1 MPTFRVCVCFKYGG
15 THAQRQSCSK
25 VQRAFRGNL
34 LVENALNAI
43 LTADAVNLS
52 LPKACF
58 AKNYE
63 EGELVK
69 DRRQTVRVLD
79 SVVVE
84 PDVLN
89 VANTEPVN
97 RGDRIQTVSV
107 PDSVVVE
114 CDVLNVKETKPEKL
128 SDPR

>member
-1 MPTFRVCVCFKYGG
+1 MSGSRIEELLECVYASNTVG
-15 THAQRQSCSK
+15 
-25 VQRAFRGNL
+25 QRAFRGHL

-43 LTADAVNLS
+43 LTADAFNLS

-69 DRRQTVRVLD
+69 DRRQTVPVLD

-84 PDVLN
+84 QDVLN
-89 VANTEPVN
+89 VADTEPVN
-97 RGDRIQTVSV
+97 RGNRSQTVPV
-107 PDSVVVE
+107 PDSVVVQ
-114 CDVLNVKETKPEKL
+114 
-128 SDPR
+128 

>member
-1 MPTFRVCVCFKYGG
+1 M
-15 THAQRQSCSK
+15 
-25 VQRAFRGNL
+25 
-34 LVENALNAI
+34 
-43 LTADAVNLS
+43 
-52 LPKACF
+52 
-58 AKNYE
+58 
-63 EGELVK
+63 K

-89 VANTEPVN
+89 VANTELVN

-114 CDVLNVKETKPEKL
+114 CDVLNVKETKPGKL